1 MTEQLNNEAPKR
13 KRRTKAEMEVARAA
27 GEAPAKRVKKDTG
40 EAKKGD
46 EQAPKAPETHAVKP
60 KKKNLTVDLI
70 KPEQSVLI
78 MACLEP
84 YVAQKAIEAAKERGV
99 EVVILED
106 KVIHDYLDMKT
117 KKPESLGE
125 FLSNTSNRLQA
136 EQNRTKLWM
145 IITGGAPVEQAS
157 TRIITETEV
166 VKKTTLSHNQAKAMF
181 NLLRAFGLL
190 RFTKGTHEFVL
201 NFDKNDCH
209 NTIETE
215 VLSMAEVM
223 NNDILRFKNSIESDT
238 SLSEEQK
245 KQKYDEFK
253 NSVCESLRF

>member
-13 KRRTKAEMEVARAA
+13 KRRTKAEMEAARAA

-46 EQAPKAPETHAVKP
+46 EQALKAPETHAVKP
-60 KKKNLTVDLI
+60 KL

-84 YVAQKAIEAAKERGV
+84 QVAQKAMAAAKERGV

-145 IITGGAPVEQAS
+145 IVTGGAPVEQAS

-166 VKKTTLSHNQAKAMF
+166 VKKTTLSHGQAKAMF

>member
-13 KRRTKAEMEVARAA
+13 KRRTKAEMEAARAA
-27 GEAPAKRVKKDTG
+27 GEAPVKRVKKDTG

-60 KKKNLTVDLI
+60 KL

-84 YVAQKAIEAAKERGV
+84 QVAQKAMAAAKERGV

-145 IITGGAPVEQAS
+145 IVTGGAPVEQAS

>member
-13 KRRTKAEMEVARAA
+13 KRRTKAEMEAARAA

-60 KKKNLTVDLI
+60 KLKL
-70 KPEQSVLI
+70 EQSVLI

-84 YVAQKAIEAAKERGV
+84 QVAQKAMAAAKERGV

-145 IITGGAPVEQAS
+145 IVTGGAPVEQAS

-166 VKKTTLSHNQAKAMF
+166 VKKTTLSHGQAKAMF

>member
-13 KRRTKAEMEVARAA
+13 KRRTKAEMEAARAA

-60 KKKNLTVDLI
+60 KLKL
-70 KPEQSVLI
+70 EQSVLI

-84 YVAQKAIEAAKERGV
+84 QVAQKAMAAAKERGV

-106 KVIHDYLDMKT
+106 KVVHDYLDMKT

-166 VKKTTLSHNQAKAMF
+166 VKKTTLSHGQAKAMF

>member
-13 KRRTKAEMEVARAA
+13 KRRTKAEMEAARAA

-46 EQAPKAPETHAVKP
+46 EQAPKAPETHAVEP
-60 KKKNLTVDLI
+60 KL

-78 MACLEP
+78 MACLESQ
-84 YVAQKAIEAAKERGV
+84 VAQKAMAAAKERGV

>member
-13 KRRTKAEMEVARAA
+13 KRRTKAEMEAARAA

-60 KKKNLTVDLI
+60 KL

-84 YVAQKAIEAAKERGV
+84 HVAQKAMAAAKERGV

>member
-13 KRRTKAEMEVARAA
+13 KRRTKAEMGAARAA

-40 EAKKGD
+40 EAKKVD
-46 EQAPKAPETHAVKP
+46 EQAPKSPETHAVKP
-60 KKKNLTVDLI
+60 KL

-84 YVAQKAIEAAKERGV
+84 QVAQKAMAAAKERGV

-136 EQNRTKLWM
+136 QQNRTKLWM
-145 IITGGAPVEQAS
+145 IVTGGAPVEQAS

-166 VKKTTLSHNQAKAMF
+166 VKKTTLSHGQAKAMF

-209 NTIETE
+209 NTIEME

>member
-13 KRRTKAEMEVARAA
+13 KRRTKAEMEAARAA
-27 GEAPAKRVKKDTG
+27 GEAPAKKVKKDTG
-40 EAKKGD
+40 ESKKGD
-46 EQAPKAPETHAVKP
+46 EQAPNAPETHAVKP
-60 KKKNLTVDLI
+60 KL

-84 YVAQKAIEAAKERGV
+84 QVAQKAMAAAKERGV

-145 IITGGAPVEQAS
+145 IVTGGAPVEQAS

-166 VKKTTLSHNQAKAMF
+166 VKKTTLSHGQAKAMF

-253 NSVCESLRF
+253 NSVCDSLRF

>member
-13 KRRTKAEMEVARAA
+13 KRRTKAEMEAARAA

-40 EAKKGD
+40 ETKKGD

-60 KKKNLTVDLI
+60 KL

-84 YVAQKAIEAAKERGV
+84 QVAQKAMAAAKERGV

-145 IITGGAPVEQAS
+145 IVTGGAPVEQAS

-166 VKKTTLSHNQAKAMF
+166 VKKTTLSHGQAKAMF

>member
-1 MTEQLNNEAPKR
+1 MTEQLNNEAPKC
-13 KRRTKAEMEVARAA
+13 KRRTKAEMEAARAA

-60 KKKNLTVDLI
+60 KL

-84 YVAQKAIEAAKERGV
+84 QVAQKAMAAAKERGV

-166 VKKTTLSHNQAKAMF
+166 VKKTTLSHGQAKAMF

>member
-13 KRRTKAEMEVARAA
+13 KRRTKAEMEAARAA

-46 EQAPKAPETHAVKP
+46 EQASKAPETHAVKP
-60 KKKNLTVDLI
+60 KL

-84 YVAQKAIEAAKERGV
+84 QVAQKAMAAAKERGV
-99 EVVILED
+99 EIVILED

-145 IITGGAPVEQAS
+145 IVTGGAPVEQAS

>member
-1 MTEQLNNEAPKR
+1 MTEQLNNEAPKH
-13 KRRTKAEMEVARAA
+13 KRRTKAEMEAARAA

-46 EQAPKAPETHAVKP
+46 EQVPKAPETHAVKP
-60 KKKNLTVDLI
+60 KL

-84 YVAQKAIEAAKERGV
+84 QVAQKAMAAAKERGV

-157 TRIITETEV
+157 TRIITEMEV
-166 VKKTTLSHNQAKAMF
+166 VKKTTLSHGQAKAMF

>member
-1 MTEQLNNEAPKR
+1 MTEQLNNEATKR
-13 KRRTKAEMEVARAA
+13 KQRTEAEMEAARAA

-60 KKKNLTVDLI
+60 KL

-84 YVAQKAIEAAKERGV
+84 QVAQKAMAAAKERGV

-145 IITGGAPVEQAS
+145 IVTGGAPVEQAS

-166 VKKTTLSHNQAKAMF
+166 VKKTTLSHGQAKAMF

>member
-13 KRRTKAEMEVARAA
+13 KRRTKAEMEAARAA

-40 EAKKGD
+40 EAKKVD

-60 KKKNLTVDLI
+60 KL

-84 YVAQKAIEAAKERGV
+84 QVAQKAMSAAKERGV

-166 VKKTTLSHNQAKAMF
+166 VKKTTLSHGQAKAMF

>member
-13 KRRTKAEMEVARAA
+13 KRRTKAEMEAARAA

-60 KKKNLTVDLI
+60 KL

-84 YVAQKAIEAAKERGV
+84 QVAQKAMAAAKERGV

-166 VKKTTLSHNQAKAMF
+166 VKKTTLSHGQAKAMF

-209 NTIETE
+209 KTIETE
-215 VLSMAEVM
+215 LLSMAEVM

>member
-13 KRRTKAEMEVARAA
+13 KRRTKAEMEAARAA

-60 KKKNLTVDLI
+60 KL

-84 YVAQKAIEAAKERGV
+84 QVAQKAIDAAKERGV

-145 IITGGAPVEQAS
+145 IVTGGAPVEQAS

>member
-13 KRRTKAEMEVARAA
+13 KRRTKAEMEAARAA
-27 GEAPAKRVKKDTG
+27 GEASAKRVKKDTG
-40 EAKKGD
+40 ETKKGD

-60 KKKNLTVDLI
+60 KL

-84 YVAQKAIEAAKERGV
+84 QVAQKAMAAAKERGV

-145 IITGGAPVEQAS
+145 IVTGGAPVEQAS

-166 VKKTTLSHNQAKAMF
+166 VKKTTLSHGQAKAMF

>member
-13 KRRTKAEMEVARAA
+13 KRRTKAEMEAARAA

-60 KKKNLTVDLI
+60 KL

-84 YVAQKAIEAAKERGV
+84 QVAQKAMAAAKERGV

>member
-13 KRRTKAEMEVARAA
+13 KRRTKAEMEAARAA

-40 EAKKGD
+40 ETKKGD
-46 EQAPKAPETHAVKP
+46 EQAPKSPETHAVKP
-60 KKKNLTVDLI
+60 KL

-84 YVAQKAIEAAKERGV
+84 QVAQKAMAAAKERGV

-117 KKPESLGE
+117 NKPESLGE

-145 IITGGAPVEQAS
+145 IVTGGAPVEQAS

-166 VKKTTLSHNQAKAMF
+166 VKKTTLSHGQAKAMF

>member
-13 KRRTKAEMEVARAA
+13 KRRTKAEMEAARAA

-60 KKKNLTVDLI
+60 KL

-84 YVAQKAIEAAKERGV
+84 QVAQKAMAAAKERGV

-145 IITGGAPVEQAS
+145 IITGGATVEQAS

-166 VKKTTLSHNQAKAMF
+166 VKKTTLSHGQAKAMF

>member
-1 MTEQLNNEAPKR
+1 MIEQLNNEAPKR
-13 KRRTKAEMEVARAA
+13 KRRTKAEMEAARAA

-60 KKKNLTVDLI
+60 KL

-84 YVAQKAIEAAKERGV
+84 QVAQKAMAAAKERGV

-145 IITGGAPVEQAS
+145 IVTGGAPVEQAS

-166 VKKTTLSHNQAKAMF
+166 VKKTTLSHGQAKAMF

-209 NTIETE
+209 NTIKTE

>member
-13 KRRTKAEMEVARAA
+13 KRRTKAEMEAARAA

-46 EQAPKAPETHAVKP
+46 EQAPKAPETHAVKS
-60 KKKNLTVDLI
+60 KL

-84 YVAQKAIEAAKERGV
+84 QVAQKAMAAAKERGV

-145 IITGGAPVEQAS
+145 IVTGGAPVEQAS

-166 VKKTTLSHNQAKAMF
+166 VKKTTLSHGQAKAMF

>member
-13 KRRTKAEMEVARAA
+13 KRRTKAEMEAARAA

-60 KKKNLTVDLI
+60 KL

-84 YVAQKAIEAAKERGV
+84 QVAQKAMAAAKERGV

-166 VKKTTLSHNQAKAMF
+166 VKKTTLSHGQAKAMF

-253 NSVCESLRF
+253 NSVRESLRF

>member
-13 KRRTKAEMEVARAA
+13 KRRTKAEMEDARAA
-27 GEAPAKRVKKDTG
+27 GEATAKRVKKDTG
-40 EAKKGD
+40 EAKKSD
-46 EQAPKAPETHAVKP
+46 EQAPKAPENHAVKP
-60 KKKNLTVDLI
+60 KL

-84 YVAQKAIEAAKERGV
+84 QVAQKAMAAAKERGV

-145 IITGGAPVEQAS
+145 IVTGGAPVEQAS

-166 VKKTTLSHNQAKAMF
+166 VKKTTLSHGQAKAMF

>member
-13 KRRTKAEMEVARAA
+13 KRRTKAEMEAARAA

-60 KKKNLTVDLI
+60 KL

-84 YVAQKAIEAAKERGV
+84 QVAQKAMAAAKERGV

-106 KVIHDYLDMKT
+106 KVINDYLDMKT

-136 EQNRTKLWM
+136 EQKRTKLWM
-145 IITGGAPVEQAS
+145 IVTGGAPVEQAS

-166 VKKTTLSHNQAKAMF
+166 VKKTTLSHGQAKAMF

>member
-13 KRRTKAEMEVARAA
+13 KRRTKAEMEAARAA

-60 KKKNLTVDLI
+60 KL

-84 YVAQKAIEAAKERGV
+84 QVAQKAMAAAKERGV

-125 FLSNTSNRLQA
+125 FLSNTSNSLQA

-157 TRIITETEV
+157 TRIITEMEV
-166 VKKTTLSHNQAKAMF
+166 VKKTTLSHGQAKAMF

>member
-13 KRRTKAEMEVARAA
+13 KRRTKAEMEAARAA

-60 KKKNLTVDLI
+60 KL

-78 MACLEP
+78 MACLETQ
-84 YVAQKAIEAAKERGV
+84 VAQKAMAAAKERGV

-145 IITGGAPVEQAS
+145 IVTGGAPVEQAS

-166 VKKTTLSHNQAKAMF
+166 VKKTTLSHGQAKAMF

>member
-13 KRRTKAEMEVARAA
+13 RRITKAEMEAARAA

-60 KKKNLTVDLI
+60 NL

-84 YVAQKAIEAAKERGV
+84 QVAQKAMAAAKERGV

-145 IITGGAPVEQAS
+145 IVTGGAPVEQAS

>member
-13 KRRTKAEMEVARAA
+13 KRRTKAEMEAARAA

-60 KKKNLTVDLI
+60 KL

-84 YVAQKAIEAAKERGV
+84 QVAQKAIAAAKERGV

-166 VKKTTLSHNQAKAMF
+166 VKKTTLSHGQAKAMF

>member
-13 KRRTKAEMEVARAA
+13 KRRTKVEMEAARAA

-60 KKKNLTVDLI
+60 KLN
-70 KPEQSVLI
+70 PEQSVLI

-84 YVAQKAIEAAKERGV
+84 QVAQKAMAAAKERGV

-145 IITGGAPVEQAS
+145 IVTGGAPVEQAS
-157 TRIITETEV
+157 TRIITEMEV
-166 VKKTTLSHNQAKAMF
+166 VKKTTLSHGQAKAMF

-223 NNDILRFKNSIESDT
+223 NNNILRFKNSIESDT

>member
-1 MTEQLNNEAPKR
+1 MNEQLNNEAPKR
-13 KRRTKAEMEVARAA
+13 KRRTKAEMEAARAA

-60 KKKNLTVDLI
+60 KL

-84 YVAQKAIEAAKERGV
+84 QVAQKAIDAAKERGV

-145 IITGGAPVEQAS
+145 IVTGGAPVEQAS

-166 VKKTTLSHNQAKAMF
+166 VKKTTLSHGQAKAMF

-215 VLSMAEVM
+215 VLSMAEVI

-245 KQKYDEFK
+245 ET
-253 NSVCESLRF
+253 EI

>member
-13 KRRTKAEMEVARAA
+13 KRRTKAEMEAARAA

-60 KKKNLTVDLI
+60 KM

-84 YVAQKAIEAAKERGV
+84 QVAQKAMAAAKERGV

-117 KKPESLGE
+117 KKPESLGG

-166 VKKTTLSHNQAKAMF
+166 VKKTTLSHGQAKAMF

-215 VLSMAEVM
+215 ALSMAEVM

>member
-13 KRRTKAEMEVARAA
+13 KRRTKAEMEAARAA

-60 KKKNLTVDLI
+60 KL

-84 YVAQKAIEAAKERGV
+84 QVAQKAMAAAKERGV

-145 IITGGAPVEQAS
+145 IVTGGAPVEQAS

-166 VKKTTLSHNQAKAMF
+166 VKKTTLSHGQAKAMF

-223 NNDILRFKNSIESDT
+223 NNDILRFENSIESDT

>member
-13 KRRTKAEMEVARAA
+13 KRRTKAEMEAARAA
-27 GEAPAKRVKKDTG
+27 GEATAKRVKKDTG

-60 KKKNLTVDLI
+60 KL

-84 YVAQKAIEAAKERGV
+84 QVAQKAMAAAKERGV

-166 VKKTTLSHNQAKAMF
+166 VKKTTLSHGQAKAMF

>member
-13 KRRTKAEMEVARAA
+13 KRRTKAEMEAARAA

-60 KKKNLTVDLI
+60 KLKT
-70 KPEQSVLI
+70 EQSVLI

-84 YVAQKAIEAAKERGV
+84 QVAQKAMAAAKERGV

>member
-13 KRRTKAEMEVARAA
+13 KRRTKAEMEAAHAA

-40 EAKKGD
+40 EAKKVD

-60 KKKNLTVDLI
+60 KL

-84 YVAQKAIEAAKERGV
+84 QVAQKATAAAKERGV

-145 IITGGAPVEQAS
+145 IVTGGAPVEQAS
-157 TRIITETEV
+157 TRIITEMEV
-166 VKKTTLSHNQAKAMF
+166 VKKTTLNHAQAKAMF

-201 NFDKNDCH
+201 NFSKNDCH
-209 NTIETE
+209 KTIETE
-215 VLSMAEVM
+215 VLSMSEVM
-223 NNDILRFKNSIESDT
+223 NNDILRFKNSIESDN

-245 KQKYDEFK
+245 KKKYDEFK
-253 NSVCESLRF
+253 NIVCESLRF

>member
-13 KRRTKAEMEVARAA
+13 KRRTKAEMEAARAA

-40 EAKKGD
+40 ETKKGD

-60 KKKNLTVDLI
+60 
-70 KPEQSVLI
+70 EQSVLI

-84 YVAQKAIEAAKERGV
+84 QVAQKAMAAAKERGV

-145 IITGGAPVEQAS
+145 IVTGGAPVEQAS

-166 VKKTTLSHNQAKAMF
+166 VKKTTLSHGQAKAMF
-181 NLLRAFGLL
+181 NL
-190 RFTKGTHEFVL
+190 
-201 NFDKNDCH
+201 
-209 NTIETE
+209 
-215 VLSMAEVM
+215 
-223 NNDILRFKNSIESDT
+223 
-238 SLSEEQK
+238 
-245 KQKYDEFK
+245 
-253 NSVCESLRF
+253 

>member
-13 KRRTKAEMEVARAA
+13 KRRTKAEMEAARAA

-60 KKKNLTVDLI
+60 KM

-84 YVAQKAIEAAKERGV
+84 QVAQKAMAAAKERGV

-166 VKKTTLSHNQAKAMF
+166 VKKTTLSHGQAKAMF

-223 NNDILRFKNSIESDT
+223 NNNILRFKNSIESDT

>member
-13 KRRTKAEMEVARAA
+13 KRRTKAEMEAARAA

-40 EAKKGD
+40 ESKKGD

-60 KKKNLTVDLI
+60 KL

-84 YVAQKAIEAAKERGV
+84 QVAQKAMAAAKERGV

-166 VKKTTLSHNQAKAMF
+166 VKKTTLSHGQAKAMF

>member
-13 KRRTKAEMEVARAA
+13 KRRTKAEMEAARAA

-46 EQAPKAPETHAVKP
+46 EQAPKAPETHEVKP
-60 KKKNLTVDLI
+60 KL

-84 YVAQKAIEAAKERGV
+84 QVAQKAMAAAKERGV